1 MTTLA
6 GRTIQALR
14 DEHDTLASTVR
25 ALSPEQLTGP
35 SGASDWTVAD
45 VLSHLGSGAE
55 ITLADLRAALGGA
68 EQSAPGFNQSV
79 WDRWNALSP
88 RDQAAGWLESDTAL
102 VSALEAVPEERH
114 GDIEIKLGFLPDPL
128 PLASFAAMRLS
139 EVVQHGWDVRVGI
152 DPAATLTEPAAALL
166 AEHLSGGIGFLL
178 GFIGKPAA
186 VREPAV
192 LEIGGTPFRV
202 VLDDRVHLTT
212 AVHPATATFA
222 GPLESAVR
230 LLAGRLTPEHTPAGV
245 EVTGNITLG
254 ELRAVFPG
262 F

>member
-6 GRTIQALR
+6 GRTIAALR
-14 DEHDTLASTVR
+14 SEHDALASTVH
-25 ALSPEQLTGP
+25 ALSVEQLTGP

-55 ITLADLRAALGGA
+55 IALADFRASLGEA
-68 EQSAPGFNQSV
+68 EPPGPGFNQSV

-88 RDQAAGWLESDTAL
+88 QDQAAGWLESDTAL
-102 VSALEAVPEERH
+102 VTALESVPEVRH
-114 GDIEIKLGFLPDPL
+114 DDTRIKLGFLPEPL

-139 EVVQHGWDVRVGI
+139 EVVQHGWDVRAGI
-152 DPAATLTEPAAALL
+152 DPAAALAEPAAVLL
-166 AEHLSGGIGFLL
+166 AEHFSGGLSFLL

-186 VREPAV
+186 AHEHAV
-192 LEIGGTPFRV
+192 LEIVETPYRIV
-202 VLDDRVHLTT
+202 VDDGVRITPEALPV
-212 AVHPATATFA
+212 TATFA

-230 LLAGRLTPEHTPAGV
+230 LLAGRLTPKHTPAGLA
-245 EVTGNITLG
+245 VTGNVTLD